1 MKKLICFFTIFVFW
15 GITDSMAQGL
25 HFGVKAGVLG
35 NKANISGMRDQFKE
49 ESLTGFQVG
58 PMLQY
63 QTGFHGIALDFS
75 LLYVERGIKLTNT
88 SNRRSADIK
97 TQSIDIP
104 IELKWE
110 MGISNNFDLFLG
122 VGPSFSFLV
131 DKDNWGRK
139 LAHIAVD
146 VIDKDLPSMGWRSTE
161 VGLNFRIIGMA
172 LASVREE
179 LETAYTASFITIC
192 FSAILMYYI
201 ERNAQP
207 EVFKNIGDGIW
218 WTIIT
223 FATVGY
229 GDIYPITFLGKL
241 LGCIIC
247 LVGVTM
253 VAIPIGII
261 SSSFIN
267 IVQKK
272 KQNLEKENDSQ

>member
-1 MKKLICFFTIFVFW
+1 MKKIICFFTIFVFW

-110 MGISNNFDLFLG
+110 
-122 VGPSFSFLV
+122 
-131 DKDNWGRK
+131 
-139 LAHIAVD
+139 
-146 VIDKDLPSMGWRSTE
+146 KDLPSMGWRSTE
-161 VGLNFRIIGMA
+161 VGLNLGGGVKI
-172 LASVREE
+172 VNH
-179 LETAYTASFITIC
+179 
-192 FSAILMYYI
+192 LMVSCYY
-201 ERNAQP
+201 
-207 EVFKNIGDGIW
+207 NIGLTQSAKHNIGGNKHDAIDQIFDGDVFESKNRYW
-218 WTIIT
+218 QLSLAYV
-223 FATVGY
+223 F
-229 GDIYPITFLGKL
+229 
-241 LGCIIC
+241 
-247 LVGVTM
+247 
-253 VAIPIGII
+253 
-261 SSSFIN
+261 
-267 IVQKK
+267 
-272 KQNLEKENDSQ
+272 

>member
-139 LAHIAVD
+139 LAHACERANTRYCEQEYWI
-146 VIDKDLPSMGWRSTE
+146 LRWHRSSY
-161 VGLNFRIIGMA
+161 GSAAARSRGCRQDRGMRTVVEDYNN
-172 LASVREE
+172 SVSKR
-179 LETAYTASFITIC
+179 
-192 FSAILMYYI
+192 
-201 ERNAQP
+201 
-207 EVFKNIGDGIW
+207 KN
-218 WTIIT
+218 
-223 FATVGY
+223 
-229 GDIYPITFLGKL
+229 LL
-241 LGCIIC
+241 LGR
-247 LVGVTM
+247 
-253 VAIPIGII
+253 
-261 SSSFIN
+261 
-267 IVQKK
+267 
-272 KQNLEKENDSQ
+272 E

>member
-1 MKKLICFFTIFVFW
+1 MKKIICFFTIFVFW

-131 DKDNWGRK
+131 DKD
-139 LAHIAVD
+139 
-146 VIDKDLPSMGWRSTE
+146 LPSMGWRSTE
-161 VGLNFRIIGMA
+161 VGLNLGGGVKI
-172 LASVREE
+172 VNH
-179 LETAYTASFITIC
+179 
-192 FSAILMYYI
+192 LMVSCYY
-201 ERNAQP
+201 
-207 EVFKNIGDGIW
+207 NIGLTQSAKHNIGGNKHDAIDQIFDGDVFESKNRYW
-218 WTIIT
+218 QLSLAYV
-223 FATVGY
+223 F
-229 GDIYPITFLGKL
+229 
-241 LGCIIC
+241 
-247 LVGVTM
+247 
-253 VAIPIGII
+253 
-261 SSSFIN
+261 
-267 IVQKK
+267 
-272 KQNLEKENDSQ
+272 

>member
-1 MKKLICFFTIFVFW
+1 MKKIICFFTIFVFW

-110 MGISNNFDLFLG
+110 MGISDNFDLFLG

-146 VIDKDLPSMGWRSTE
+146 VIDKDLLSIWSNTASSFCVNPFTLRKKRRLVE
-161 VGLNFRIIGMA
+161 KYIGMES
-172 LASVREE
+172 ASIEFPP
-179 LETAYTASFITIC
+179 LSPTPLYTFK
-192 FSAILMYYI
+192 MY
-201 ERNAQP
+201 
-207 EVFKNIGDGIW
+207 
-218 WTIIT
+218 
-223 FATVGY
+223 
-229 GDIYPITFLGKL
+229 
-241 LGCIIC
+241 
-247 LVGVTM
+247 
-253 VAIPIGII
+253 I
-261 SSSFIN
+261 SI
-267 IVQKK
+267 
-272 KQNLEKENDSQ
+272 

>member
-1 MKKLICFFTIFVFW
+1 MKKIICFFTIFVFW

-131 DKDNWGRK
+131 FYFQGSFTHSSLISFSDRRHHVACPTSYKKDK
-139 LAHIAVD
+139 
-146 VIDKDLPSMGWRSTE
+146 TE
-161 VGLNFRIIGMA
+161 
-172 LASVREE
+172 
-179 LETAYTASFITIC
+179 
-192 FSAILMYYI
+192 SA
-201 ERNAQP
+201 
-207 EVFKNIGDGIW
+207 
-218 WTIIT
+218 
-223 FATVGY
+223 
-229 GDIYPITFLGKL
+229 
-241 LGCIIC
+241 
-247 LVGVTM
+247 
-253 VAIPIGII
+253 
-261 SSSFIN
+261 SSF
-267 IVQKK
+267 VPVFSHQ
-272 KQNLEKENDSQ
+272 